1 MASRISELIVKI
13 GAQTGDFKNA
23 LAQTTRELESSAAK
37 LTNIG
42 TTFGV
47 GLSAPIL
54 GLGAAAVRSFGEI
67 DALKR
72 GLVTVSKSAEEA
84 EKQFAD
90 LREVAKL
97 PGLGFKEAVQG
108 AVNLRAVG
116 FSAAESSRILG
127 EFGNALAGVG
137 RGKEDLN
144 EVIRQLGQ
152 LSSRGKVTADNLKPI
167 IERVPQ
173 AAGIIR
179 KEFGTIDTEAL
190 QKMGVD
196 SDRFIKVLLDGLS
209 QLPRATGGIK
219 NEMENLRDTTEIA
232 LAQIGQAV
240 APVATQFIQASSPII
255 STVGDIA
262 SAFQSLPKIVQNGT
276 FALIGIAAAAG
287 PIALAAAGV
296 VRMRS
301 AIVDLL
307 KLEFA
312 QAIIVQF
319 TAIRTAAL
327 GATTAVGGV
336 QAALGAIAASS
347 AGTAIAAIF
356 TPLGIAIAGIAL
368 HLDGIRKA
376 WRELKA
382 EMDNDAFLKT
392 LLRRFPEMT
401 SAAKQAAT
409 DLGFFARQSD
419 DAARAALN
427 LSFKQAETNKALKGA
442 LATLGVKA
450 PSAELQQ
457 LKAALESVQGAYK
470 RGEVDIGTLNRAT
483 EAYGKQVK
491 ALRGEL
497 EQAKQFSFQDFVRE
511 EVFSRITSGWNT
523 ARDAVAD
530 FTTASYNMN
539 AQLKLVASSAEEMNP
554 IVDTLGAKLKT
565 AFRDPISEIL
575 KLNAELVT
583 LQANADIANRILT
596 ANSRSPVRNL
606 PLPGTV
612 GTDERMR
619 GAGIDT
625 QGDLRRKAD
634 ELGDIWQQ
642 VDAEVKAGTRS
653 AQDAKRAYEEWT
665 EAEKRAAGITGDRAR
680 QSGKA
685 WQGLGRQVSTIVTDL
700 SRGIS
705 DIIFEGGKVGE
716 VFQKIG
722 IDIGKSI
729 TRYAIEKG
737 VNLLIDSLGKL
748 LGKVIDVGGAFGK
761 VFGGGA
767 SAAGGIGSA
776 AGGIGGAIGSGGS
789 AAGTA
794 TSALSSAVGLVGAIG
809 SAVTAVFSGLQ
820 YLNSRRMEQDI
831 GRIEV
836 TSRSIMNDLANL
848 RSDEWSRF
856 NSNWLRLGE
865 ILTAVRSIYDGL
877 SQVNFSALNGL
888 QPATQTAGG
897 VVFNGPVTFEV
908 TANNVDELMEGIT
921 RRLKLVDNRFSRA

>member
-13 GAQTGDFKNA
+13 GAQTGDFKKA
-23 LAQTTRELESSAAK
+23 LAQTTRELESQASK
-37 LTNIG
+37 LTSIG
-42 TTFGV
+42 AGFGV

-116 FSAAESSRILG
+116 FSASESSRILG

-173 AAGIIR
+173 AAAIIR
-179 KEFGTIDTEAL
+179 KEFNTIDTEAL

-219 NEMENLRDTTEIA
+219 NEFENLKDSVEISLA
-232 LAQIGQAV
+232 DAGKALEPFASAMLRLVQPAIATIGGLAQSFTQLSPAVQSAVVGLTGLAASIGPLTLLVGQLKNLQSVALGVVAAFAGPQGVLYAIGAGVAV
-240 APVATQFIQASSPII
+240 AVAVA
-255 STVGDIA
+255 
-262 SAFQSLPKIVQNGT
+262 LP
-276 FALIGIAAAAG
+276 
-287 PIALAAAGV
+287 
-296 VRMRS
+296 
-301 AIVDLL
+301 
-307 KLEFA
+307 E
-312 QAIIVQF
+312 
-319 TAIRTAAL
+319 
-327 GATTAVGGV
+327 
-336 QAALGAIAASS
+336 
-347 AGTAIAAIF
+347 
-356 TPLGIAIAGIAL
+356 
-368 HLDGIRKA
+368 
-376 WRELKA
+376 
-382 EMDNDAFLKT
+382 
-392 LLRRFPEMT
+392 LLRLN
-401 SAAKQAAT
+401 SALDEVFEKKQQLEAKSKQKELIDSGIVRTVAT
-409 DLGFFARQSD
+409 DLQGLKKEIEGNEQAFQKFGSAVQQSFID
-419 DAARAALN
+419 KG
-427 LSFKQAETNKALKGA
+427 LSFEIVKSVSAADQLKSA
-442 LATLGVKA
+442 FATLRVDGPAKATEEIGKLKTALETVKA
-450 PSAELQQ
+450 
-457 LKAALESVQGAYK
+457 AY
-470 RGEVDIGTLNRAT
+470 RAGEVDAAAVTRAT
-483 EAYGKQVK
+483 KAYAKAVEELTGAKEKSAKVK
-491 ALRGEL
+491 
-497 EQAKQFSFQDFVRE
+497 FFVGDE
-511 EVFSRITSGWNT
+511 YASRAQGFFKRL
-523 ARDAVAD
+523 ADEVAD
-530 FTTASYNMN
+530 FTTASFD
-539 AQLKLVASSAEEMNP
+539 ADAASRVLSRTISVDLNP
-554 IVDTLGAKLKT
+554 VVDTLGAKLKT

-583 LQANADIANRILT
+583 LQANADIANQVLT

-653 AQDAKRAYEEWT
+653 AKDAKRAYDEWT
-665 EAEKRAAGITGDRAR
+665 EAEKRAAGVTSERAR

-700 SRGIS
+700 SRGIA
-705 DIIFEGGKVGE
+705 DVIFEGGKVGE

-848 RSDEWSRF
+848 RADEWSRF
-856 NSNWLRLGE
+856 NSNFTRFGE
-865 ILTAVRSIYDGL
+865 MLTAMRSIYEGL
-877 SQVNFSALNGL
+877 SQVNFAAITAP
-888 QPATQTAGG
+888 QPVAAGG
-897 VVFNGPVTFEV
+897 IVFNGPVTFEV
-908 TANNVDELMEGIT
+908 TGATVDDLMADMQ
-921 RRLKLVDNRFSRA
+921 RKLKLVSRGFNRG